1 MIANRGASTEIQTA
15 GESACSTCMQILA
28 RRRGADVFVCQS
40 ALLLF
45 VILNAAYAQPNQ
57 DWTHFVRIAGHG
69 LHSNNAAAIVRSAT
83 ASNVFGIEV
92 DNDIPGRYESFLDPT
107 EKLKAIRDVAL
118 KAHAAGNYAFV
129 YIAGT
134 ECITAHAAQAAHSM
148 AKDHP
153 DWLQRKISGEPAL
166 FGGGTE
172 FWIREGDEDVWISPF
187 AKEWR
192 KIYMQRVRQIAGT
205 GIDGIYVDI
214 PYWMTH
220 FTAWE
225 NSWASFDDS
234 TVAAFKAKTGLNAK
248 TDLKLG
254 DFRDANFRKWVDF
267 RIEALTDFMRE
278 INANVKAVNP
288 KCKTIAEI
296 YPGIEESAVRV
307 GADVYDMYPVV
318 DTIAHEYSTGGMSAS
333 RTPLVWFQDMI
344 GMYSFRAFAGAKPS
358 WMLSYSWEK
367 EKKIAPGEAMKNL
380 AMAQLMA
387 GANTWDAQGHV
398 MSESNDIQTRTA
410 IFGWIKANEKTF
422 FLPRQP
428 VRPIGIYFSPPTRNY
443 FADEFIKSYRGFLML
458 LLQSHLEFQI
468 VTPRT
473 LKNFQGEVLIL
484 PDVRCLST
492 GELESLRSY
501 GASGKTLIVTG
512 QTGKYDE
519 TGAARASNPIH
530 KLLGITE
537 AAEKK
542 LSASGTRFA
551 YFPSCPGKA
560 YTSALQKE
568 FNQASAAGKWEQTG
582 FEKLR
587 RTIVDE
593 ILGVSSFKP
602 AVEIDAS
609 PFLSAQIASVDGHM
623 SVFLANFA
631 GLKSKETAQQI
642 PAEHVRITFST
653 GAPGSITLLPFLG
666 QWQKLDGKFRDGK
679 LSCEIPGFD
688 KGAVVS
694 LQ

>member
-1 MIANRGASTEIQTA
+1 M
-15 GESACSTCMQILA
+15 
-28 RRRGADVFVCQS
+28 DF
-40 ALLLF
+40 ALLYWGKHDASRTTKGATVLF
-45 VILNAAYAQPNQ
+45 LLVNVLHGQNNS
-57 DWTHFVRIAGHG
+57 DWMHFTRIAGHSLG
-69 LHSNNAAAIVRSAT
+69 PGNADQIVRDAT

-107 EKLKAIRDVAL
+107 EKLKAIHAAAER
-118 KAHAAGNYAFV
+118 AHAAGNYAFV

-153 DWLQRKISGEPAL
+153 DWLQRKITGEPAM

-192 KIYMQRVRQIAGT
+192 KIYMERVRQIAGT
-205 GIDGIYVDI
+205 GIDGVYVDI

-225 NSWASFDDS
+225 NTWASFDDS

-254 DFRDANFRKWVDF
+254 DFRDANFRKWIDF

-278 INANVKAVNP
+278 IDTNVKSVNP
-288 KCKTIAEI
+288 NCKTIAEI

-307 GADVYDMYPVV
+307 GADVYDMYPAV
-318 DTIAHEYSTGGMSAS
+318 DTIAHEYSTGGRSAS
-333 RTPLVWFQDMI
+333 RTPLAWFQDLT
-344 GMYSFRAFAGAKPS
+344 GMYSFRAFAEGKPS

-367 EKKIAPGEAMKNL
+367 EQRIAPGEAMQNL

-398 MSESNDIQTRTA
+398 MSGSNDIQTRTL
-410 IFGWIKANEKTF
+410 IFAWMKEHEKTF

-428 VRPIGIYFSPPTRNY
+428 IRPIGVYFSQKSRNY
-443 FADEFIKSYRGFLML
+443 FAGEFIQSYRGFMLL
-458 LLQSHLEFQI
+458 LLQSHLEFQV

-473 LKNFQGEVLIL
+473 LKNFHGDVLIL
-484 PDVRCLST
+484 PDARCLSDQ
-492 GELESLRSY
+492 ELDSLSSY
-501 GASGKTLIVTG
+501 SASGKTLIVTG

-530 KLLGITE
+530 KAAWNRAAHGAEVQRVRRQVCLLPKLPGQSVLRRVAKGVQPGCRNREMGADELRQVARQVRRADPAGLRFQTQRADRRLAVPFRPNRQCGWQGLGISRELRRVEIQGGRT
-537 AAEKK
+537 AD
-542 LSASGTRFA
+542 S
-551 YFPSCPGKA
+551 
-560 YTSALQKE
+560 
-568 FNQASAAGKWEQTG
+568 SAARE
-582 FEKLR
+582 
-587 RTIVDE
+587 DY
-593 ILGVSSFKP
+593 
-602 AVEIDAS
+602 
-609 PFLSAQIASVDGHM
+609 
-623 SVFLANFA
+623 
-631 GLKSKETAQQI
+631 
-642 PAEHVRITFST
+642 
-653 GAPGSITLLPFLG
+653 LLH
-666 QWQKLDGKFRDGK
+666 
-679 LSCEIPGFD
+679 
-688 KGAVVS
+688 
-694 LQ
+694 

>member
-1 MIANRGASTEIQTA
+1 MTTRCGAGTR
-15 GESACSTCMQILA
+15 ACATL
-28 RRRGADVFVCQS
+28 FF
-40 ALLLF
+40 LLLH
-45 VILNAAYAQPNQ
+45 VAYAQTNQ

-69 LHSNNAAAIVRSAT
+69 LRLDNADQIVRGAT
-83 ASNVFGIEV
+83 ETNVFGIEV

-107 EKLKAIRDVAL
+107 EKLEAIRAVAE

-134 ECITAHAAQAAHSM
+134 ECITAHAAQATHSM

-153 DWLQRKISGEPAL
+153 DWLQRKITGEPAI

-192 KIYMQRVRQIAGT
+192 KIYMERVQQIAGT
-205 GIDGIYVDI
+205 GIDGVYVDI

-220 FTAWE
+220 FKAWE
-225 NSWASFDDS
+225 DTWASFDDS
-234 TVAAFKAKTGLNAK
+234 AVAAFKAKTGLNAK

-254 DFRDANFRKWVDF
+254 DFRDANFRKWIDF
-267 RIEALTDFMRE
+267 RIEALSDFMRE

-318 DTIAHEYSTGGMSAS
+318 DTIAHEYATGGMAAS
-333 RTPLVWFQDMI
+333 RTPLSWFQDMA
-344 GMYSFRAFAGAKPS
+344 GMYSFRAFADGKPS

-367 EKKIAPGEAMKNL
+367 EKRIAPGEAMKNL

-387 GANTWDAQGHV
+387 GTNTWDAQGHV
-398 MSESNDIQTRTA
+398 MSESNDIQTRKS
-410 IFGWIKANEKTF
+410 IFEWMKDHEKTF

-428 VRPIGIYFSPPTRNY
+428 VRPIGVYFSQKSRNY
-443 FADEFIKSYRGFLML
+443 FSDEFIQSYRGFMLL
-458 LLQSHLEFQI
+458 LLQSHLEFQV

-473 LKNFQGEVLIL
+473 LENFHGDVLIL
-484 PDVRCLST
+484 PDARCLSAQ
-492 GELESLRSY
+492 ELDYLHSY
-501 GASGKTLIVTG
+501 ATSGKTLIVTG
-512 QTGKYDE
+512 QTGKYDD

-530 KLLGITE
+530 KMLGI
-537 AAEKK
+537 AQPAEKK
-542 LSASGTRFA
+542 LSAAGTRFA
-551 YFPSCPGKA
+551 YYPSCPGKA
-560 YTSALQKE
+560 YYAALQKE
-568 FNQASAAGKWEQTG
+568 FNQDAAAGKWEQTA
-582 FEKLR
+582 FDKLR
-587 RTIVDE
+587 RTYVGE

-602 AVEIDAS
+602 NVQIEGS
-609 PFLSAQIASVDGHM
+609 PFLSTQVASVDGKV
-623 SVFLANFA
+623 SVFLANFR
-631 GLKSKETAQQI
+631 GLKSKEIAQQI

-653 GAPGSITLLPFLG
+653 DRPRTITVLPFLG
-666 QWQKLDGKFRDGK
+666 QSRKIDGTFHDGQ
-679 LSCEIPGFD
+679 LSCEIPSIQ
-688 KGAVVS
+688 KGAVVW
-694 LQ
+694 LD